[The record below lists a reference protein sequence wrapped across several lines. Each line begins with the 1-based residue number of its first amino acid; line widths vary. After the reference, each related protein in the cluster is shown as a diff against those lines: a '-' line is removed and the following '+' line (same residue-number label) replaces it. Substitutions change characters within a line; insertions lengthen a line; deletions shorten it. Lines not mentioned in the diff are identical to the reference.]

1 MYTCRLCWKREIHGH
16 PNCTPVHPNCPKL
29 ILKDLQRE
37 LQGTWDPEG
46 RPTLLC
52 MPFGWFVLE
61 LCVWN
66 KTEQFFFN
74 PFIWKPQTLAAALD
88 SGSTWEVWA
97 CVLLLDFYFIF
108 PLKGQ
113 RHFSKA
119 PTLWNYSQRNA
130 FSLQETG
137 PRGPRDRS
145 GLVWN
150 LPSLSVSLPAF
161 WLAFSLF
168 QPVNATD
175 RENSIFLSCG
185 YS

>member
-1 MYTCRLCWKREIHGH
+1 MVTLTACLSTPTVQSSYPRTCKENCREPG
-16 PNCTPVHPNCPKL
+16 T
-29 ILKDLQRE
+29 QRE
-37 LQGTWDPEG
+37 DQPCSACPLDD
-46 RPTLLC
+46 LYLN
-52 MPFGWFVLE
+52 
-61 LCVWN
+61 CVCETKQN
-66 KTEQFFFN
+66 NFFLN
-74 PFIWKPQTLAAALD
+74 PFIWKPRTLAAALD
-88 SGSTWEVWA
+88 SGSTWEVRA

-113 RHFSKA
+113 RHFSKG

-175 RENSIFLSCG
+175 QENSIFLSCG